1 MNQECGLF
9 YRMSNQIF
17 HVIGHWV
24 FIVVISDP
32 TYMEIKKKY
41 GKDIIQKGKAPLLSA
56 IGLMSVTIL
65 DEKETTADPKELK
78 ELEYVYEEPPVLTK
92 EQIKEM

>member
-9 YRMSNQIF
+9 YRIYRITDQYMSNQIF

-32 TYMEIKKKY
+32 TYMEMKKKY
-41 GKDIIQKGKAPLLSA
+41 GKASYA
-56 IGLMSVTIL
+56 ICNLANI
-65 DEKETTADPKELK
+65 
-78 ELEYVYEEPPVLTK
+78 
-92 EQIKEM
+92 